1 MSRSF
6 LVHFPLTMT
15 EQTLQNSLPQKAV
28 EALVQGDRDEAIKQV
43 MLEGHYSRE
52 EARDMIANFLLTQPS
67 LLRRMKDTQSEAKW
81 GRMGWLILFQA
92 IAVAIGYF
100 LFFRDQ
106 W

>member
-1 MSRSF
+1 MI
-6 LVHFPLTMT
+6 T
-15 EQTLQNSLPQKAV
+15 EETLQYSLPPKAI
-28 EALVQGDRDEAIKQV
+28 EALAQGDRDEAIKQV
-43 MLEGHYSRE
+43 MLEGNHSRE
-52 EARDMIANFLLTQPS
+52 EARDMIASFLLTQPS

-81 GRMGWLILFQA
+81 GRMRWLLLFQA